1 MTSRPNPNRSAS
13 TPSDATPESSLAD
26 SFIALLQSKTPEG
39 ASLVIPPPCFVD
51 MRGEILDVD
60 AEAGRLVVR
69 FPNQARFRNPVG
81 FMQGG
86 MIGAALDNVFGPLTY
101 LMGWTALTT
110 QLQVRFLKPVTPDIE
125 AVTVRARIDRSDGP
139 QLFVSGVVTDGKDVT
154 FAVGHAQFRSTPKAR
169 SSSSSNAP

>member
-1 MTSRPNPNRSAS
+1 
-13 TPSDATPESSLAD
+13 
-26 SFIALLQSKTPEG
+26 
-39 ASLVIPPPCFVD
+39 

-60 AEAGRLVVR
+60 PEEGRLTVR

-86 MIGAALDNVFGPLTY
+86 MIASALDNVFGPLTY

-110 QLQVRFLKPVTPDIE
+110 QLEVRFLEPVTPDIE
-125 AVTVRARIDRSDGP
+125 AVTVRARIDRSHGP
-139 QLFVSGVVTDGKDVT
+139 HLFLSGEVTGGDDQV

-169 SSSSSNAP
+169 SSSAPNTP

>member
-1 MTSRPNPNRSAS
+1 
-13 TPSDATPESSLAD
+13 
-26 SFIALLQSKTPEG
+26 
-39 ASLVIPPPCFVD
+39 

-60 AEAGRLVVR
+60 TEDGRLVVR

-101 LMGWTALTT
+101 LMGWAALTT
-110 QLQVRFLKPVTPDIE
+110 QLQVRFLKPVTPDIK
-125 AVTVRARIDRSDGP
+125 AVTVRARVDRSDGP
-139 QLFVSGVVTDGKDVT
+139 HLFVSGDVTDGEGVT

-169 SSSSSNAP
+169 SSSSPNAP